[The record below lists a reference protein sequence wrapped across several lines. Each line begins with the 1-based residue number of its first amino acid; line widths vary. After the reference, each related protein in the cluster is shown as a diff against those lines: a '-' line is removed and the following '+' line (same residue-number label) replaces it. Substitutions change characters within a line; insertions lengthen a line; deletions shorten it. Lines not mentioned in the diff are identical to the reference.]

1 MKQLNLIF
9 LLMFVYACDSD
20 ASVRRIT
27 SLDMMPQ
34 GSDMTMVVDQDQNM
48 IMTDDMSVSDM
59 TMVVNQDQE
68 VISDDMSVND
78 MTMVVNQD
86 QEIMVDDMTVV
97 VDPDQD
103 VMSDDMSTDDM
114 SGSTDDMSTDDMGMM
129 VDPDQGMMSDDMST
143 DDMMMSDDMGMMV
156 DPDQGMVMMQNQP
169 IHFSANLVQGAM
181 KQSNGNTVVFGTIS
195 SGATLSQSTQY
206 RIRAVINP

>member
-48 IMTDDMSVSDM
+48 MMTDDMSGS
-59 TMVVNQDQE
+59 
-68 VISDDMSVND
+68 D

-97 VDPDQD
+97 VDHDQD